1 MTGIPDEQILVAVF
15 PGLPTSAE
23 LFILPHKNTTERR
36 KSSEADLE
44 QVRKEGFMEHS
55 FLSYHL
61 QIGPLSCAA
70 LEMTYNKCDGT
81 GCVRDCGSIVYGIKE
96 NYFQRKSRLF

>member
-44 QVRKEGFMEHS
+44 QVRKGGFMELS
-55 FLSYHL
+55 FLSYHFQMGL
-61 QIGPLSCAA
+61 CAA
-70 LEMTYNKCDGT
+70 LEMTCNKCDGI
-81 GCVRDCGSIVYGIKE
+81 GCIWDCGSIVYGIKE
-96 NYFQRKSRLF
+96 NDFQRKN

>member
-36 KSSEADLE
+36 KSSETDLE

-55 FLSYHL
+55 FPVMPFIDGLLNLL
-61 QIGPLSCAA
+61 QFW
-70 LEMTYNKCDGT
+70 K
-81 GCVRDCGSIVYGIKE
+81 
-96 NYFQRKSRLF
+96 

>member
-55 FLSYHL
+55 YHL
-61 QIGPLSCAA
+61 EMGYLTCTVLEIACNKHNGIGIIW
-70 LEMTYNKCDGT
+70 N
-81 GCVRDCGSIVYGIKE
+81 CGSIVYGIKE
-96 NYFQRKSRLF
+96 KKKLF

>member
-1 MTGIPDEQILVAVF
+1 VTGIPDEQILVAVF

-44 QVRKEGFMEHS
+44 QVRKEGFMELS
-55 FLSYHL
+55 FPSYHL
-61 QIGPLSCAA
+61 QMGPFTCAA
-70 LEMTYNKCDGT
+70 LEMTYNKCSRT
-81 GCVRDCGSIVYGIKE
+81 RCIWDCGSIAYGIKE
-96 NYFQRKSRLF
+96 NYF